1 MVPVHYGILGTTTA
15 HHDDGTPVPLGGAR
29 LRALLA
35 ALVLRHGRAVPAEAL
50 VAEVW
55 AGELPQDAGAAL
67 QTLVGRLRRT
77 IGRAEVE
84 SGPGGYWLTSRQS
97 DLARFQ
103 ELAEQG
109 RRALTAGDAAA
120 AAAQLGEALA
130 LWRGPALAD
139 LPDRAG

>member
-1 MVPVHYGILGTTTA
+1 MHYGILGTTTA

-35 ALVLRHGRAVPAEAL
+35 ALVLREGRPVPADQL

-55 AGELPQDAGAAL
+55 DGDTPQDSAAAL

-77 IGRAEVE
+77 IGRAEVG
-84 SGPGGYWLTSRQS
+84 SGPGGYWLTGGES
-97 DLARFQ
+97 DLARFRQ
-103 ELAEQG
+103 LAERG
-109 RRALTAGDAAA
+109 REALAAGDAAA
-120 AAAQLGEALA
+120 AAHELRGALA

-139 LPDRAG
+139 L